1 VRVTQSIVIALA
13 ATAAV
18 TACISSTAP
27 DPANQV
33 HTAIRGFIV
42 DQNGDGV
49 GAPLVSITILGS
61 PSGGSAKLLA
71 STQLVPDDAGRF
83 VVTFS
88 INDEVPQ
95 TGYAAL
101 SVTPAPGTGLAGRD
115 TSGIPVQL
123 QRGFPPVDTTVVTVA
138 LQPR

>member
-1 VRVTQSIVIALA
+1 VRINLLATTSVAVALVA
-13 ATAAV
+13 AG
-18 TACISSTAP
+18 CISSTAP

-49 GAPLVSITILGS
+49 GAPIVSISIIS
-61 PSGGSAKLLA
+61 APSGGTAKLLS
-71 STQLVPDDAGRF
+71 STQLLPDDAGRF
-83 VVTFS
+83 VVTFT

-95 TGYAAL
+95 TGYASL
-101 SVTPAPGTGLAGRD
+101 SVTPAPGTGLAARD

-123 QRGFPPVDTTVVTVA
+123 TRGFPPSDTTVVTIA